1 MTRHSHPARS
11 SGCLMPL
18 RVLSLC
24 SLAFALLV
32 TVGASAFAAPVALAP
47 QYAGQFATGNG
58 ANASFAQID
67 SAWRG
72 SSVLWNESKGVYGSG
87 TAIASFGWGTGLW
100 GRADWETVQQTL
112 AGAGGDHAP
121 SVRNRWTGT
130 VDAIN
135 HANALYNSTYAQQ
148 WGAASLL
155 PFFGAGGM
163 PADQENWTAHFTGF
177 IRVVEAGIYDFSVL
191 NDDGFLLSIVGAGG
205 ARVEAER
212 DFLNARDRNGFGHG
226 LELDVGLYGFELGQ
240 WNRLETGVVDLRWSR
255 GGRDDWA
262 LVPTAHLLTTV
273 LPAQAVPEPG
283 STLLVGAALAALLL
297 GRRSSS
303 RQRDRR
309 TPGLLRLT
317 LT

>member
-1 MTRHSHPARS
+1 MTRRHHSARPF
-11 SGCLMPL
+11 GCLRPL
-18 RVLSLC
+18 RVLSPRT
-24 SLAFALLV
+24 LAFALWV
-32 TVGASAFAAPVALAP
+32 SVGAGAVAAPVALAP
-47 QYAGQFATGNG
+47 QYAGQYTTGNG
-58 ANASFAQID
+58 ANASFVQID

-72 SSVLWNESKGVYGSG
+72 SSVLWDESKGVYGSG
-87 TAIASFGWGTGLW
+87 AAIASFGWGTGLW

-112 AGAGGDHAP
+112 AGAGGDNAP

-148 WGAASLL
+148 WGTASLL
-155 PFFGAGGM
+155 PFFGADGE

-191 NDDGFLLSIVGAGG
+191 NDDGFFLSIVGAGG

-212 DFLNARDRNGFGHG
+212 DFLNARDRNGFGDG

-240 WNRLETGVVDLRWSR
+240 WNRLETGVVDLRWRR
-255 GGRDDWA
+255 GSRDDWA
-262 LVPTAHLLTTV
+262 LVPTAHLLTKV

-283 STLLVGAALAALLL
+283 STWLVGVALAALLL
-297 GRRSSS
+297 RRRSSS
-303 RQRDRR
+303 RQRGR
-309 TPGLLRLT
+309 
-317 LT
+317 